1 MRPYLRDLAFLG
13 ALGWDQFW
21 SWALDR
27 SAAWARC
34 HSRQRSEHSAI
45 LEFQTP
51 LEMADESDQRSCRRF
66 IDGPSRDRPP
76 RRHRVI
82 GDLVVIG
89 SRQPDCNYGIVRRGV
104 LGATSP
110 RRRGSARAHCLC

>member
-1 MRPYLRDLAFLG
+1 MRPYLRDLAFFG

-34 HSRQRSEHSAI
+34 HSRQHSEHSAI

-51 LEMADESDQRSCRRF
+51 LEMADESNQRSCSRF
-66 IDGPSRDRPP
+66 IDGPSRDGPP
-76 RRHRVI
+76 RRHRMI
-82 GDLVVIG
+82 GDLVVVG
-89 SRQPDCNYGIVRRGV
+89 SRQPDCNCGIVRRGV